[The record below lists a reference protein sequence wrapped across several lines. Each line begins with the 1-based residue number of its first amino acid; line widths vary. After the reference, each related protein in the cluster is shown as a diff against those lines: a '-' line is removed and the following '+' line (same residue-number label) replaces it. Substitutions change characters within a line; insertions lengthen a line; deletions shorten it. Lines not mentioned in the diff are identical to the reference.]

1 MIDYKRASW
10 YGWSYLLHWEG
21 TVIFKL
27 APMMIL
33 SALLGGWSASPTGI
47 AQLDKMGSARQ
58 IFGETYGVQV
68 FGIVFGYL
76 CIARLNIC
84 YARYCVCPGTPK
96 FAPRNIALFPY
107 HMTCDGRVAV
117 AELPVRCLG
126 ICGNVSQGRVYR
138 R

>member
-21 TVIFKL
+21 TVMFKVL
-27 APMMIL
+27 PLMIIA
-33 SALLGGWSASPTGI
+33 ALLGGWSASPTGI

-84 YARYCVCPGTPK
+84 YSRYCACRR
-96 FAPRNIALFPY
+96 APPTHPPTHPLHARAP
-107 HMTCDGRVAV
+107 HA
-117 AELPVRCLG
+117 
-126 ICGNVSQGRVYR
+126 
-138 R
+138 

>member
-10 YGWSYLLHWEG
+10 YGWSYLLHLEG
-21 TVIFKL
+21 TVMFKV
-27 APMMIL
+27 APVML
-33 SALLGGWSASPTGI
+33 LTGVLGGWSASESGI

-84 YARYCVCPGTPK
+84 YSRYC
-96 FAPRNIALFPY
+96 APRQKPCRTTTTLRGPSSCC
-107 HMTCDGRVAV
+107 HDHG
-117 AELPVRCLG
+117 L
-126 ICGNVSQGRVYR
+126 
-138 R
+138 